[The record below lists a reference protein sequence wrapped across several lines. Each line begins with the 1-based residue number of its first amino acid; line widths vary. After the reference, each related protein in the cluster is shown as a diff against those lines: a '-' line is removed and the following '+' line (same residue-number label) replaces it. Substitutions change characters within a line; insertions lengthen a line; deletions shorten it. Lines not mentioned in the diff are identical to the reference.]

1 MEYKHKLV
9 DAQDNKNK
17 MTYLLQLETALRNA
31 QEDKKILS
39 EAIDSYI
46 KEITRLKL
54 ENDRLRA
61 GCIC

>member
-9 DAQDNKNK
+9 DAQENKGK

-31 QEDKKILS
+31 EADKKILADAV
-39 EAIDSYI
+39 ESYI
-46 KEITRLKL
+46 KEIARLKL

-61 GCIC
+61 GTIC

>member
-9 DAQDNKNK
+9 DAEENKSK

-31 QEDKKILS
+31 QADKKILADAV
-39 EAIDSYI
+39 ESYI
-46 KEITRLKL
+46 KEIARLKL

-61 GCIC
+61 GTIC

>member
-9 DAQDNKNK
+9 DAQENKSK

-31 QEDKKILS
+31 EADKKILADAV
-39 EAIDSYI
+39 ESYI
-46 KEITRLKL
+46 KEIARLKL

-61 GCIC
+61 GTIC